1 MTGEERMIIS
11 EKEPAAAVT
20 KDGRSLRR
28 RKVLEISCFALL
40 VVFYIV
46 AAIIT
51 PRVSR
56 SEEMIVI
63 GQSRLPVSAFAGV
76 LSSLSNIIIICLV
89 VFFRKPGFIV
99 ALCMLLAQ
107 FPLMI
112 RNIVVLGN
120 LASIPGLFISLL
132 TAVAAFI
139 IHSRNKR
146 IERYRQEEVRQLKE
160 RQELS
165 RRLFEQTAT
174 ALVTAIDA
182 KDEYSHGHSLRV
194 AEYAQQIARRMG
206 RDEEECRKVYYA
218 GLLHDVGK
226 IGMPDAIIRKK
237 TGLTTHEYEEVK
249 LHPVLGSQILSSIR
263 DFPFIGIG
271 ARYHHERYDGTG
283 YPDGLKGNE
292 IPEIARIIS
301 VADTYDTLSSN
312 RSYRLAMPQEIVRA
326 EIAKGAG
333 TQFDPEIAAVMLRM
347 IDEDSEYSMRE
358 QDYAAEA

>member
-1 MTGEERMIIS
+1 MIIS
-11 EKEPAAAVT
+11 EKETSPAAAEK
-20 KDGRSLRR
+20 KDDRSLGR
-28 RKVLEISCFALL
+28 RKVWEASGFALL
-40 VVFYIV
+40 VLLYV
-46 AAIIT
+46 AAAIVT

-56 SEEMIVI
+56 SQEMILL
-63 GQSRLPVSAFAGV
+63 GGARLPVSAFAGV

-160 RQELS
+160 RQDLS

-194 AEYAQQIARRMG
+194 AGYAQQIARRMG
-206 RDEEECRKVYYA
+206 WEEEECRKVYYA

-237 TGLTTHEYEEVK
+237 SGLTTHEYEEVK

-283 YPDGLKGNE
+283 YPDGLKGEE
-292 IPEIARIIS
+292 IPVIARIIS
-301 VADTYDTLSSN
+301 VADTYDTLSST
-312 RSYRLAMPQEIVRA
+312 RSYRRAMPQEVVRE
-326 EIAKGAG
+326 EIARGAG
-333 TQFDPEIAAVMLRM
+333 TQFDPDIAAVMLQM
-347 IDEDSEYSMRE
+347 IDEDSRYTMRE
-358 QDYAAEA
+358 QEKTAEASP